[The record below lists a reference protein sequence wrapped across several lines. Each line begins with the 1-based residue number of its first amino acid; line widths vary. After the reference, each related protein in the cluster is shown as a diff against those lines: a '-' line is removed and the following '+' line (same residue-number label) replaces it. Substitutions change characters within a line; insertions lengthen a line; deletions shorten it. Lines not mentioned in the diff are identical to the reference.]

1 MATTNR
7 ERVGKVLELLRSGL
21 APYVKRE
28 IGARSKRLPMERIRQ
43 YTDDPRLADKP
54 IEQWDAAGLL
64 RLMTDVWRE
73 VFQDTLGHDGRR
85 LASEL
90 RDWRNKWAHQERFS
104 SDDTDRALDS
114 AERMLAAVSAP
125 QAAEVG
131 RMKMDLRRLVFD
143 EQVRGETRRTAARQQ
158 DALTISGV
166 KAWRDVVE
174 PHDDVATGRYQ
185 QAEFAADLGQV
196 HRGQGVDE
204 YRDPAEFFRRTYLT
218 ASLKSLLVGA
228 IRRLSGGGGDPVI
241 QLQTNFGGGKTHS
254 MLALYHLF
262 SGIDAQTVPGLD
274 VVLEEVEVTRIEPVR
289 RVVLVGTQISP
300 GDPEPQAD
308 GTVARTLWG
317 ELAYQL
323 GGREAYERVRVDDE
337 QATNPGHKLHEL
349 LDHYGPCAILI
360 DEWVAYARQLHD
372 EPGLP
377 GGTFETQFTFAQAL
391 TEAVKLTENCLLMV
405 SLPASDQAGGARASA
420 EVDDSE
426 VGGVRGRDALE
437 RLRNVI
443 ARVESPWRPA
453 TAEEGFEIVRRRLF
467 KPLADKEAFKQ
478 RDVTA
483 RAFADLYRTHRAEF
497 PAACATLEYEQR
509 IQAAYPI
516 HPEIFD
522 RLYTDWSSLARFQR
536 TRGVLRLMAAVI
548 HSLWETDDR
557 SPLIQPWNVHLDNPR
572 VQNEF
577 TRYLSD
583 NWTPVIEK
591 DVDGNDSLP
600 VAIDRDAPNLG
611 KLHATQRVART
622 IYLGSAPIAE
632 AAQRGIEDTRIKLGC
647 VVPKEAPAV
656 FGDGLRRL
664 AARATYLYQDGTRYW
679 YDTQPTVAKLA
690 EDRAEEFRRDV
701 DAVTSELEDR
711 LRRDLREQGA
721 FARVHTFPKSPADV
735 ADESDARLVVL
746 SPDTHYVRGADN
758 PAEALAAKILESR
771 GAAPRLSRNA
781 LVFLAADRVRFQE
794 LNEALRRFLAW
805 ESIVEDVERL
815 NLDPHQAGQ
824 ARAQREAAS
833 TTVRARIPET
843 YRWLL
848 VPDQQ
853 SPNSDL
859 SWKSLSLSASGALAE
874 RASRRLL
881 SEELLVADLGSTVL
895 RLHLDEVP
903 LWRGDHV
910 SVRQLMED
918 FGQYL
923 YLPRLTSS
931 DVLVRAIEGGV
942 GLLTWEHDT
951 FAFAD
956 SFDEEA
962 KRYRGLRVKHGVDIT
977 RDSSGLVVKPT
988 VASSQIDAEASH
1000 PPQPGRPSPSPSG
1013 ANGPSQPTEPPNPE
1027 RSGRVAPHRFH
1038 ATATLNHARVGPEAS
1053 RIAEEV
1059 VSHLDGL
1066 VGSEVRISLEIEVN
1080 VPAGVPED
1088 VERIVTENSSS
1099 LRLDTHAFEK
1109 D

>member
-7 ERVGKVLELLRSGL
+7 ERVGNALELLRKGL
-21 APYVKRE
+21 APYVERE
-28 IGARSKRLPMERIRQ
+28 IRARSKRVPMDRIRR
-43 YTDDPRLADKP
+43 YADDPRLKDKP
-54 IEQWDAAGLL
+54 IEQWDASGLL

-73 VFQDTLGHDGRR
+73 VFQDTLGHSGRS
-85 LASEL
+85 LVSEL

-104 SDDTDRALDS
+104 SDDADRALDS
-114 AERMLAAVSAP
+114 AERILAAVSAP
-125 QAAEVG
+125 QASDVG

-143 EQVRGETRRTAARQQ
+143 EQVRSESRRVGSRQL
-158 DALTISGV
+158 DALSISGV

-218 ASLKSLLVGA
+218 SSLKSLLVGA
-228 IRRLSGGGGDPVI
+228 IRRLSSGDGDPVI

-262 SGIDAQTVPGLD
+262 SGIDARTLQGLEA
-274 VVLEEVEVTRIEPVR
+274 VLEEAGVSRIEPVQQ
-289 RVVLVGTQISP
+289 VVLVGTQISP
-300 GDPEPQAD
+300 GDPEPKAD

-337 QATNPGHKLHEL
+337 RATNPGNKLREL
-349 LDHYGPCAILI
+349 LDDYGPCAILI

-372 EPGLP
+372 DPGLP

-405 SLPASDQAGGARASA
+405 SLPASDQGSGASSD
-420 EVDDSE
+420 VDDSE
-426 VGGVRGRDALE
+426 VGGVRGHDALE

-467 KPLADKEAFKQ
+467 KPLADEEAFKQ
-478 RDVTA
+478 RDVSA

-497 PAACATLEYEQR
+497 PAACASMEYERR

-516 HPEIFD
+516 HPEVFD

-548 HSLWETDDR
+548 HSLWEIGDR
-557 SPLIQPWNVHLDNPR
+557 SPLIQPWNVHLDNSR
-572 VQNEF
+572 VQNEL

-591 DVDGNDSLP
+591 DVDGSNSLP
-600 VAIDRDAPNLG
+600 VAIDGDAPNLG
-611 KLHATQRVART
+611 KLRATQRVART

-632 AAQRGIEDTRIKLGC
+632 AARRGIEDTRIKLGC
-647 VVPKEAPAV
+647 VVPTEAPAV

-664 AARATYLYQDGTRYW
+664 AARATYLYQDGARYW

-690 EDRAEEFRRDV
+690 EDRAEELRRDP
-701 DAVTSELEDR
+701 DAVASELESR
-711 LRRDLREQGA
+711 LRNDLREKGA

-746 SPDTHYVRGADN
+746 PPETHYVRGADN
-758 PAEALAAKILESR
+758 PAEVMASKILDSR
-771 GAAPRLSRNA
+771 GAAPRLFRNA
-781 LVFLAADRVRFQE
+781 LVLLAADRARFQE
-794 LNEALRRFLAW
+794 LDEALRRFLAW
-805 ESIVEDVERL
+805 KSIVNDVERL

-833 TTVRARIPET
+833 ATVGARVPET

-848 VPDQQ
+848 VPEQQ
-853 SPNSDL
+853 SPESDV
-859 SWKSLSLSASGALAE
+859 SWKALSLSASGPLAQ
-874 RASRRLL
+874 RASRRLV
-881 SEELLVADLGSTVL
+881 SEELLVAELGPTVL
-895 RLHLDEVP
+895 RLHLDAIP

-910 SVRQLMED
+910 SVRQLVED

-923 YLPRLTSS
+923 YLPRLTSAE
-931 DVLVRAIEGGV
+931 VLARAVEDGV
-942 GLLTWEHDT
+942 GLLTWEHDA

-956 SFDEEA
+956 DFDEDG
-962 KRYRGLRVKHGVDIT
+962 KRYQALRSMQGVRVTADSRGF
-977 RDSSGLVVKPT
+977 VVKPA
-988 VASSQIDAEASH
+988 VARKQIDDET
-1000 PPQPGRPSPSPSG
+1000 PPKPETPVPAPEPG
-1013 ANGPSQPTEPPNPE
+1013 GPTPTVEPEIPD
-1027 RSGRVAPHRFH
+1027 RRVARRFH
-1038 ATATLNHARVGPEAS
+1038 ATATLSHTRIGPEAS

-1066 VGSEVRISLEIEVN
+1066 VGSDVRVTLEIEVH
-1080 VPAGVPED
+1080 VPDGVPEQI
-1088 VERIVTENSSS
+1088 ERVVTENSAS
-1099 LRLDTHAFEK
+1099 LKLDAHAFEES
-1109 D
+1109 

>member
-7 ERVGKVLELLRSGL
+7 ERVGTALELLRSGL
-21 APYVKRE
+21 APYVERE
-28 IGARSKRLPMERIRQ
+28 IRAKSKRVPLERIQRL
-43 YTDDPRLADKP
+43 TDDPRQRDKP
-54 IEQWDAAGLL
+54 IKEWDASGLL
-64 RLMTDVWRE
+64 VLMTDTWRE
-73 VFQDTLGHDGRR
+73 IFQDTLGHSGRS
-85 LASEL
+85 LVSEL

-114 AERMLAAVSAP
+114 AERILVAVSAS

-131 RMKMDLRRLVFD
+131 RMKMDLRRLVLD
-143 EQVRGETRRTAARQQ
+143 EQVRGETRRVASRQF
-158 DALTISGV
+158 DALTTSGV

-204 YRDPAEFFRRTYLT
+204 YRDPAEFFRRTFLT
-218 ASLKSLLVGA
+218 ASLRSLLVGA
-228 IRRLSGGGGDPVI
+228 VRRLSGGDGDPVI

-262 SGIDAQTVPGLD
+262 SGIDAQMVPELTT
-274 VVLEEVEVTRIEPVR
+274 VLEEAGVTRVEPAR
-289 RVVLVGTQISP
+289 LVVLVGTQISP
-300 GDPEPQAD
+300 GDPEPKAD
-308 GTVARTLWG
+308 GTVAQTLWG

-337 QATNPGHKLHEL
+337 RATNPGHKLRKL
-349 LDHYGPCAILI
+349 LNDHGPCAILI

-405 SLPASDQAGGARASA
+405 SLPASDQAAGASA
-420 EVDDSE
+420 DVDDSE
-426 VGGVRGRDALE
+426 VGGIRGHDALE

-467 KPLADKEAFKQ
+467 KPFADGEARKQ

-483 RAFADLYRTHRAEF
+483 RAFADLYLKHRAEF
-497 PAACATLEYEQR
+497 PAPCATLEYEQR

-516 HPEIFD
+516 HPEVFD
-522 RLYTDWSSLARFQR
+522 RLYSDWSSLARFQR

-548 HSLWETDDR
+548 HSLWETGDR
-557 SPLIQPWNVHLDNPR
+557 SPLIQPWNIHLDNPR
-572 VQNEF
+572 VQNEL

-591 DVDGNDSLP
+591 DVDGTSSLP
-600 VAIDRDAPNLG
+600 VAIDSDAPNLG
-611 KLHATQRVART
+611 KLNATKRVART

-632 AAQRGIEDTRIKLGC
+632 AARRGIEDTRIKLGC
-647 VVPKEAPAV
+647 VVPSEAPAV

-664 AARATYLYQDGTRYW
+664 AVQATYLYQDGTRYW

-690 EDRAEEFRRDV
+690 EDRAEEFRREPDKV
-701 DAVTSELEDR
+701 ESELEDR
-711 LRRDLREQGA
+711 LRKDLREKSV
-721 FARVHTFPKSPADV
+721 FARIHTFPKSPADV
-735 ADESDARLVVL
+735 ADESDARLVL
-746 SPDTHYVRGADN
+746 LPPDTHHVSGAEN
-758 PAEALAAKILESR
+758 PAQELAARILESR
-771 GAAPRLSRNA
+771 GTAPRMFRNA
-781 LVFLAADRVRFQE
+781 LVFLAADRARFQE
-794 LNEALRRFLAW
+794 LDDALRRFLAW
-805 ESIVEDVERL
+805 KSIIKDVEKL

-824 ARAQREAAS
+824 ARAQQETANA
-833 TTVRARIPET
+833 TVQARIPET

-848 VPDQQ
+848 VPEQQ
-853 SPNSDL
+853 SPNSDI
-859 SWKSLSLSASGALAE
+859 SWKSLNLSASGPLAE

-881 SEELLVADLGSTVL
+881 QAELLVADLGPTVL
-895 RLHLDEVP
+895 RLHLDNVP

-910 SVRQLMED
+910 GVRQLIED

-923 YLPRLTSS
+923 YLPRLTGA
-931 DVLVRAIEGGV
+931 DVLIGTVKNGV
-942 GLLTWEHDT
+942 GLLTWEQDT

-956 SFDEEA
+956 GFDDMA
-962 KRYRGLRVKHGVDIT
+962 KRYRGLQIGQGFDIT
-977 RDSSGLVVKPT
+977 RDSSGLIVKPKI
-988 VASSQIDAEASH
+988 ARSQIDTEAPNTTQPRVSSLPASEPNKPGQ
-1000 PPQPGRPSPSPSG
+1000 PPE
-1013 ANGPSQPTEPPNPE
+1013 TPNRE
-1027 RSGRVAPHRFH
+1027 RVASRRFY
-1038 ATATLNHARVGPEAS
+1038 ATKILNHARIGPEAS

-1059 VSHLDGL
+1059 VSHLGGL
-1066 VGSEVRISLEIEVN
+1066 VDSEVQITLEIEVK
-1080 VPAGVPED
+1080 VPSGVPEN
-1088 VERIVTENSSS
+1088 VERIVTENSNS

>member
-7 ERVGKVLELLRSGL
+7 ERVGKALELLRSGL
-21 APYVKRE
+21 APYVIRE
-28 IGARSKRLPMERIRQ
+28 IRARSKRVPLERIQR
-43 YTDDPRLADKP
+43 YTDEPRLANKP
-54 IEQWDAAGLL
+54 IDQWDASGLL

-73 VFQDTLGHDGRR
+73 VFQDTLGHSGRG
-85 LASEL
+85 LVSEL

-131 RMKMDLRRLVFD
+131 RMKMDLRRLVLD
-143 EQVRGETRRTAARQQ
+143 GQVRGETRRVVSRQL
-158 DALTISGV
+158 DALATSGV

-196 HRGQGVDE
+196 HRGQGIDE
-204 YRDPAEFFRRTYLT
+204 YRDPIEFFRRTYLT

-228 IRRLSGGGGDPVI
+228 IRRLSEGDGAPVI

-262 SGIDAQTVPGLD
+262 SGIDAQTVPGLGA
-274 VVLEEVEVTRIEPVR
+274 VLEEAEVTRVQPVR
-289 RVVLVGTQISP
+289 LAILVGTQISP
-300 GDPEPQAD
+300 GDPEPKAD
-308 GTVARTLWG
+308 GTVAHTLWG

-323 GGREAYERVRVDDE
+323 GGRAAYERVRVDDE
-337 QATNPGHKLHEL
+337 RATNPGHKLREL
-349 LDHYGPCAILI
+349 LDDHGPCAILI

-372 EPGLP
+372 ESGLP

-405 SLPASDQAGGARASA
+405 SLPASDQAAGAGA

-426 VGGVRGRDALE
+426 VGGRRGHDALE

-467 KPLADKEAFKQ
+467 KPLADGEARKQ

-483 RAFADLYRTHRAEF
+483 RAFADLYMKHGAEF
-497 PAACATLEYEQR
+497 PAACATAEYERR

-516 HPEIFD
+516 HPEVFD

-548 HSLWETDDR
+548 HSLWETGDR
-557 SPLIQPWNVHLDNPR
+557 SPLIQPWNVHLDNTR
-572 VQNEF
+572 VQNEL

-591 DVDGNDSLP
+591 DIDGANSLP
-600 VAIDRDAPNLG
+600 VAIDGDAPNLG
-611 KLHATQRVART
+611 KLRATQRVART

-632 AAQRGIEDTRIKLGC
+632 AARRGIEDTRIKLGC
-647 VVPKEAPAV
+647 VVPSEPPAV

-664 AARATYLYQDGTRYW
+664 AVRATYLYQDGTRYW

-690 EDRAEEFRRDV
+690 EDRAEELRRDSG
-701 DAVTSELEDR
+701 AVASELEGR
-711 LRRDLREQGA
+711 LRSELREKGA
-721 FARVHTFPKSPADV
+721 FARIHTFPKSPADV

-746 SPDTHYVRGADN
+746 PPDTHHVRGADN
-758 PAEALAAKILESR
+758 PAQTLAATILESR
-771 GAAPRLSRNA
+771 GAAPRLFRNA
-781 LVFLAADRVRFQE
+781 LAFLAADRARYQE
-794 LNEALRRFLAW
+794 LDEALRRFLAW
-805 ESIVEDVERL
+805 KSIVKDVERL

-824 ARAQREAAS
+824 ARTQQEAAS
-833 TTVRARIPET
+833 ATVRARVPET
-843 YRWLL
+843 YRWLI
-848 VPDQQ
+848 VPEQQ
-853 SPNSDL
+853 SPSSDV
-859 SWKSLSLSASGALAE
+859 SWKSLNLSASGPLAE
-874 RASRRLL
+874 RTSRRLL
-881 SEELLVADLGSTVL
+881 SEELLVADLGPAVL
-895 RLHLDEVP
+895 RLHLDDVP

-910 SVRQLMED
+910 GVRQLTED

-923 YLPRLTSS
+923 YLPRLTSA
-931 DVLVRAIEGGV
+931 DVLVRAVKGGV

-956 SFDEEA
+956 GFDEVA
-962 KRYRGLRVKHGVDIT
+962 KRYRGLRITHGIDIT
-977 RDSSGLVVKPT
+977 RDSNGLVVKST
-988 VASSQIDAEASH
+988 VARAQIDTEAPNTTQPEA
-1000 PPQPGRPSPSPSG
+1000 PPPAAPNSSES
-1013 ANGPSQPTEPPNPE
+1013 AQPTEALNRE
-1027 RSGRVAPHRFH
+1027 RLERVAPRRFH
-1038 ATATLNHARVGPEAS
+1038 ATATLSHARIGPEAS

-1059 VSHLDGL
+1059 VAHLDGL
-1066 VGSEVRISLEIEVN
+1066 VGSEVRITLEIEVN
-1080 VPAGVPED
+1080 VPSGVPEH
-1088 VERIVTENSSS
+1088 VERIVTENSAS
-1099 LRLDTHAFEK
+1099 LRLDAHAFEK